1 MAQAP
6 QLPIV
11 QLAQPRIV
19 VLGAGFAG
27 LQVVRSLRHVK
38 AEILLVDRHSYHTFV
53 PLLYQVAT
61 AILPPQAIAYPIIEA
76 LRGHKNTQ
84 FLVTEIREINFTAQQ
99 VDTENGSI
107 PYDYLVIAT
116 GSQSEFFQVPGA
128 QDYGFPLR
136 NLQHALRFHQHFLQ
150 TIERIQRE
158 ANPQPLEIAIV
169 GGGATG
175 VELAGSLAELG
186 RRPPPWLGG
195 VRVQIYL
202 IQGGASLL
210 PDFAPRLRQYT
221 LKRLQQLGVTV
232 LLNHR
237 VVQVSET
244 RLELMN
250 GCVIE
255 TSTVLWAAGV
265 RAALPLMSPPAQTVG
280 RKKLPVDPTL
290 QWQGAENVYVIGDSA
305 WLKQTRGLAPE
316 ALQQGRK
323 VAENLQRQLQGKA
336 PKPFHYFN
344 KGRMAIIEAK
354 SAIAEIGPI
363 KLTGWFPWLL
373 WLIIHWFY
381 LPGAWPRGVVLV
393 SWWQTYGRG
402 RRFLSQRLFFHP
414 RD

>member
-1 MAQAP
+1 M
-6 QLPIV
+6 V
-11 QLAQPRIV
+11 RSRIV

-27 LQVVRSLRHVK
+27 LQVVRSLRPVN
-38 AEILLVDRHSYHTFV
+38 AEILLIDRHTYHTFV

-61 AILPPQAIAYPIIEA
+61 AILPPQAIAYPIREA

-84 FLVTEIREINFTAQQ
+84 FLVTEIREINFTTQRI
-99 VDTENGSI
+99 DTEDGSI

-128 QDYGFPLR
+128 QEYGFPLQT
-136 NLQHALRFHQHFLQ
+136 LQHALQFHHHFLQ
-150 TIERIQRE
+150 TVETMQRD
-158 ANPQPLEIAIV
+158 ADPKPLIIAIV

-186 RRPPPWLGG
+186 RRSPPWLGG
-195 VRVQIYL
+195 IRLQIYL
-202 IQGGASLL
+202 IQGGAHLL
-210 PDFAPRLRQYT
+210 PDFPPRLRQYT
-221 LKRLQQLGVTV
+221 LRRLQRLGVTV

-237 VVQVSET
+237 VIQVSET

-255 TSTVLWAAGV
+255 TSMVLWAAGV
-265 RAALPLMSPPAQTVG
+265 RAALPRVSPPVQTLG
-280 RKKLPVDPTL
+280 RQKLPVAPTL
-290 QWQGAENVYVIGDSA
+290 QWQGADNVYVIGDSA
-305 WLKQTRGLAPE
+305 WLKQSRGLAPE
-316 ALQQGRK
+316 ALQQGQQ
-323 VAENLQRQLQGKA
+323 VAKNLRRQLQGKA

-363 KLTGWFPWLL
+363 TLTGWLPWFL
-373 WLIIHWFY
+373 WLIIHWLY
-381 LPGAWPRGVVLV
+381 LPGAWARGVVLI

-402 RRFLSQRLFFHP
+402 RRFLSQRLFFNP
-414 RD
+414 RA